1 MHSEW
6 VRLEDVTVC
15 YDGHVA
21 LEDATLRLEGPG
33 LVQVLGPNGAGKTT
47 LLRAI
52 AGLVKP
58 CRGRVYACGVEVTG
72 DPGKAGGCVG
82 YVPQRPPLG
91 ESNPLTVW
99 DFTVT
104 RALLEKPWPRLR
116 APRSVRERVEAA
128 LLEAG
133 VEREAWNRRLWE
145 LSGGQ
150 LMRVFIARSLLGGPR
165 VLLLDEPLGPVDPAG
180 KASLART
187 IAGLA
192 RERLVIVTSHD
203 PELLLPYTDLIV
215 LIRRRIIAVGRPEEV
230 LRREVLYRVYGESL
244 QIMHG
249 HVHLPDEHYPGVARR

>member
-1 MHSEW
+1 MHIGY
-6 VRLEDVTVC
+6 VRLDSVTVC
-15 YDGHVA
+15 YDGNVA
-21 LEDATLRLEGPG
+21 LEDVSLDLRGPG

-52 AGLVKP
+52 AGLVTP
-58 CRGRVYACGVEVTG
+58 CRGRVYVCNVEVTG
-72 DPGKAGGCVG
+72 DPGRAGGCVG

-99 DFTVT
+99 DFTAT
-104 RALLEKPWPRLR
+104 RALLGRPWPRLR
-116 APRSVRERVEAA
+116 VPHRVREGVESA

-133 VEREAWNRRLWE
+133 VPREAWNRRLWE

-150 LMRVFIARSLLGGPR
+150 LMRVFIARSLLGDPR

-187 IAGLA
+187 IADLA
-192 RERLVIVTSHD
+192 RERLVVVTSHD
-203 PELLLPYTDLIV
+203 PELLLPYTGLIV
-215 LIRRRIIAVGRPEEV
+215 LVRRRVIAVGRPEEV
-230 LRREVLYRVYGESL
+230 LRGDILRQVYGESL
-244 QIMHG
+244 QIVHG